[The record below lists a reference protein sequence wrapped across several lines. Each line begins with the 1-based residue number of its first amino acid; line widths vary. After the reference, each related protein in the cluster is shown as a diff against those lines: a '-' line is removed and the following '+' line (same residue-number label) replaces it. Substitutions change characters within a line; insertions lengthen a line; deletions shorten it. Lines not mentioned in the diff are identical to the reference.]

1 MPQNLARVTAAVFPV
16 GVYCVAY
23 FNYLLGIMLQ
33 ALFYYGLMDFQWKS
47 SQFRICV
54 SLLLLSLKS
63 R

>member
-1 MPQNLARVTAAVFPV
+1 MPQNLARVTAVVFPV